1 MRILLIGGT
10 GTISSAITAL
20 ISKRIASGERKDEL
34 WVLNRGN
41 RAACLPSGVRQIV
54 ADAYDK
60 ESLSKAVDGLEF
72 DVVCYFIGF
81 ELNQVIV
88 AHDVFAGKIK
98 QFVYISSASAYQ
110 KPPASYLIT
119 ESTPLENPFWEYSR
133 KKIQCE
139 DYLFEK
145 YRSEGFPATIVR
157 PSHTYCERS
166 VPVGLHGA
174 KGSWQVL
181 KRMIEGKPVI
191 VHGDGTSLWTMTDS
205 RDFAVAFTGLLGK
218 KEAIGQAFH
227 ITSDESITWN
237 QIYTDIADALSECLG
252 RAVKPVLHHVTS
264 DRIIKEGF
272 AYGYDHVGNLL
283 GDKANSVV
291 FDNSKV
297 KALVPEFKA
306 KISHKEGTL
315 RAVRYMLEHEE
326 LQVEDPQFDAFCD
339 YLAGL

>member
-20 ISKRIASGERKDEL
+20 LSSRVSSGLRDDEI
-34 WVLNRGN
+34 WVLNRGKKN
-41 RAACLPSGVRQIV
+41 PDLPEGVRQII

-60 ESLSKAVDGLEF
+60 KSLSEAVDGLKF

-81 ELNQVIV
+81 DVNQVIV
-88 AHDVFAGKIK
+88 AHDIFAGKIK
-98 QFVYISSASAYQ
+98 QFIYISSASAYQ

-119 ESTPLENPFWEYSR
+119 EETPLENPFWEYSR
-133 KKIQCE
+133 KKIECE
-139 DYLFEK
+139 NYLMEK
-145 YRSEGFPATIVR
+145 YRSEGFPVTIIR

-166 VPVGLHGA
+166 VPIGVHGD
-174 KGSWQVL
+174 KGSWQAL
-181 KRMIEGKPVI
+181 KRMIDGKPVI

-218 KEAIGQAFH
+218 PEAIGQAFH

-237 QIYTDIADALSECLG
+237 QIYTDISDALSEVLG
-252 RAVKPVLHHVTS
+252 RTVKPVLHHVTS

-272 AYGYDHVGNLL
+272 AYGYDNVGNLL

-297 KALVPEFKA
+297 KSLVPEFDA
-306 KISHKEGTL
+306 RISHKEGTL
-315 RAVRYMLEHEE
+315 RAVRYMLEHKE

>member
-34 WVLNRGN
+34 WVLNRGK

-60 ESLSKAVDGLEF
+60 ESLSKAVDGLQF

-145 YRSEGFPATIVR
+145 YRGEGFPATIVR

-237 QIYTDIADALSECLG
+237 RIYSDIADALSECLD
-252 RAVKPVLHHVTS
+252 RAVNPVLHHVTS
-264 DRIIKEGF
+264 DRIIKEGR
-272 AYGYDHVGNLL
+272 AYGYDFEGNLL

>member
-20 ISKRIASGERKDEL
+20 ISKRIASGESKDEL

-60 ESLSKAVDGLEF
+60 ESLSKAVDGLQF

-145 YRSEGFPATIVR
+145 CSAEGFPATVVR

-166 VPVGLHGA
+166 VPLGLHGA

-237 QIYTDIADALSECLG
+237 QIYSDIADALSECLG
-252 RAVKPVLHHVTS
+252 RAVNPVLHHVTS
-264 DRIIKEGF
+264 ERIIKEGF
-272 AYGYDHVGNLL
+272 AYGYDNVGNLL

>member
-20 ISKRIASGERKDEL
+20 ISKRIASGESNDEL

-60 ESLSKAVDGLEF
+60 ESLSKAVDGLQF

-145 YRSEGFPATIVR
+145 YRGEGFPATIVR

-205 RDFAVAFTGLLGK
+205 RDFAVAF
-218 KEAIGQAFH
+218 
-227 ITSDESITWN
+227 
-237 QIYTDIADALSECLG
+237 
-252 RAVKPVLHHVTS
+252 
-264 DRIIKEGF
+264 
-272 AYGYDHVGNLL
+272 
-283 GDKANSVV
+283 
-291 FDNSKV
+291 
-297 KALVPEFKA
+297 
-306 KISHKEGTL
+306 L
-315 RAVRYMLEHEE
+315 RM
-326 LQVEDPQFDAFCD
+326 
-339 YLAGL
+339 

>member
-34 WVLNRGN
+34 WVLNRGK

-60 ESLSKAVDGLEF
+60 ESLSKAVDGLQF

-145 YRSEGFPATIVR
+145 YRAEGFPATVVR

-237 QIYTDIADALSECLG
+237 RIYSDIADALSECLD
-252 RAVKPVLHHVTS
+252 RTVNPVLHHVTS

-272 AYGYDHVGNLL
+272 AYGYDNVGNLL